1 MNEIVLFIFRRDL
14 RFNDNLGLN
23 HAIKYSKKHKSKLML
38 CFTFTNEQIKTNPY
52 FSSNAYQFMIESL
65 MKLKSKLSVFDDKD
79 FYKDIDNVKAIFFN
93 KDYTPYSIK
102 RDNEIK
108 EYCEKKNIVCEM
120 FEDYTLLPIDSI
132 KNQSGNPYNVFTPF
146 YKKCLEESTKIPK
159 PVTESFKGCKVVKK
173 QDSLDLD
180 ELYKNENKFI
190 LSRGGRLNGKKILRD
205 IELGKYKNY
214 VSNRDVPSMEDG
226 TTRLSPYLKF
236 GCVSLREVFYVVLNK
251 HGLQHDLIKQ
261 LFWKEF
267 YAMITYHYG
276 YVLGGMISDDNNES
290 FNKKY
295 DKIEWSNKKEWYD
308 RWCEGKTGVPI
319 VDAGM
324 RQLNK
329 TGYMH
334 NRLRMITASFLIKDL
349 LIDWREGE
357 RYFATKLVDY
367 DPASNNGGWQWV
379 AGSGTDAAPYFRV
392 FNPWLQM
399 TRFDKECKYVK
410 KWIPELINVS
420 CEHLLKWEKKYKEY
434 EVDYPK
440 PIIENHGKQKE
451 EFIDLYK
458 SVL

>member
-1 MNEIVLFIFRRDL
+1 MNDLVLFIFRRDL

-23 HAIKYSKKHKSKLML
+23 HAIKYSKKHKCKLML
-38 CFTFTNEQIKTNPY
+38 CFTFTSEQIKTNPY
-52 FSSNAYQFMIESL
+52 FSGNAYQFMVESL
-65 MKLKSKLSVFDDKD
+65 MKLKNKLSVFDNKD

-108 EYCEKKNIVCEM
+108 EYCEKRDIVCEM
-120 FEDYTLLPIDSI
+120 FEDYTLLPIETI

-146 YKKCLEESTKIPK
+146 YKKCLEESSKIPK
-159 PVTESFKGCKVVKK
+159 PVTESFKGCKVVKEE
-173 QDSLDLD
+173 DSLDLD
-180 ELYKNENKFI
+180 ELYKNENKSI
-190 LSRGGRLNGKKILRD
+190 LSRGGRVNGKKILRE
-205 IELGKYKNY
+205 IGLGKYKDY
-214 VSNRDVPSMEDG
+214 VSTRDVPSIEEG

-236 GCVSLREVFYVVLNK
+236 GCLSLREVFYTVLKK

-276 YVLGGMISDDNNES
+276 YVLEGMIKDNNKS
-290 FNKKY
+290 FNEKY
-295 DKIEWSNKKEWYD
+295 DKIEWSNNKELYHK
-308 RWCEGKTGVPI
+308 WCEGKTGVPI

-349 LIDWREGE
+349 LVDWREGE
-357 RYFATKLVDY
+357 RYFASRLLDY

-399 TRFDKECKYVK
+399 KRFDKECKYVK
-410 KWIPELINVS
+410 RWIPELKDVP
-420 CEHLLKWEKKYKEY
+420 CKDLLEWESNHQNY
-434 EVDYPK
+434 EVNYPK
-440 PIIENHGKQKE
+440 PIIEDHGKQKG